1 MEEFQLAAATN
12 GMVFRDDMGVFS
24 DARKKLLAY
33 YPERFGEES
42 WHKVCMNFRNMHKV
56 ITQE

>member
-1 MEEFQLAAATN
+1 LAAATN

-33 YPERFGEES
+33 YPE
-42 WHKVCMNFRNMHKV
+42 KVWRGKLAQSVH
-56 ITQE
+56 EYS